1 MARMDI
7 IVLFVI
13 LEKMLSISLVP
24 DLRFQYFTV
33 QILSVFSV
41 ENVCCS
47 FVIYGLHYDEVSFSL
62 CPDSGELY
70 HKFEC
75 EFSHKLFLHLLR

>member
-1 MARMDI
+1 MARMSI

-24 DLRFQYFTV
+24 DLSFSQFRYFQFFTV
-33 QILSVFSV
+33 
-41 ENVCCS
+41 ENNVCCS

-62 CPDSGELY
+62 CPLSGELN
-70 HKFEC
+70 
-75 EFSHKLFLHLLR
+75 HKLEC